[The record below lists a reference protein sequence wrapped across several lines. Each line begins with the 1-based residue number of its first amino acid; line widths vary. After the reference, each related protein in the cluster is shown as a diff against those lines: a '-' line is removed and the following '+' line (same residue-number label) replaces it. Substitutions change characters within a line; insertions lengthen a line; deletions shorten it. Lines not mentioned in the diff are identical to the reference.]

1 MIEEKKQNKE
11 KENKEKKPVV
21 NVNMLIGKKVGMT
34 QLFDDTG
41 NMVPVT
47 VVEAG
52 PCVVV
57 QVKTQDNDG
66 YGAIQVGFG
75 KKKTNK
81 ISKPLKGHLKEL
93 NASILK
99 EIRVEKP
106 EEFKVGQEIKVDIFK
121 SGDFVA
127 ISGKGIGKGFAGN
140 IKRHHH
146 HRGLMSHGSKSHRI
160 TGSIGAGTTP
170 GKVYKGKAMPG
181 KMGNKKVTVQGLKVF
196 KIDLEKNLI
205 LVRGSVPGKSGNIV
219 MIETKG

>member
-93 NASILK
+93 
-99 EIRVEKP
+99 
-106 EEFKVGQEIKVDIFK
+106 
-121 SGDFVA
+121 
-127 ISGKGIGKGFAGN
+127 
-140 IKRHHH
+140 
-146 HRGLMSHGSKSHRI
+146 
-160 TGSIGAGTTP
+160 
-170 GKVYKGKAMPG
+170 MPR
-181 KMGNKKVTVQGLKVF
+181 F
-196 KIDLEKNLI
+196 
-205 LVRGSVPGKSGNIV
+205 
-219 MIETKG
+219 

>member
-1 MIEEKKQNKE
+1 MSEEK
-11 KENKEKKPVV
+11 KENKEKEKKIEV
-21 NVNMLIGKKVGMT
+21 NISTLIGKKVGMT
-34 QLFDDTG
+34 QLFDDAG

-57 QVKTQDNDG
+57 QVKTQENDG
-66 YGAIQVGFG
+66 YSAIQVGFG

-93 NASILK
+93 NASVLK
-99 EIRVEKP
+99 EIKVEKP
-106 EEFKVGQEIKVDIFK
+106 EDFKVGQEIKVDIFK
-121 SGDFVA
+121 SGDFVS

-181 KMGNKKVTVQGLKVF
+181 KMGNKKVTVAGLKVF
-196 KIDLEKNLI
+196 KIDPEKNLI
-205 LVRGSVPGKSGNIV
+205 LVRGSVPGKEGNIV
-219 MIETKG
+219 MIEKEG